1 MRTLRRAFASQRV
14 VRLREELMKAAK
26 RAMGHSKIQTT
37 MRYIHLVDKDLD
49 SLVDEPADPVRQSAE
64 AQRPA

>member
-1 MRTLRRAFASQRV
+1 
-14 VRLREELMKAAK
+14 MKTAK

-37 MRYIHLVDKDLD
+37 MRYIHLVHEDID
-49 SLVDEPADPVRQSAE
+49 SLVDETADPVRQSAE